1 MFNMV
6 TQKKSKILT
15 YTAIFEEAEEGGYFV
30 YAPSLPG
37 CLSEG
42 DTFEEAK
49 NNITEAIMA
58 YLESLAKDEEEFD
71 DDQKNIIVGRV
82 EVPLSHVTM

>member
-1 MFNMV
+1 MV

-30 YAPSLPG
+30 YVPSLPG

-49 NNITEAIMA
+49 RNITEATTA
-58 YLESLAKDEEEFD
+58 YLESLAKDEEEFGN
-71 DDQKNIIVGRV
+71 DQKNIFVGTV
-82 EVPLSHVTM
+82 EIPLSHITM

>member
-1 MFNMV
+1 MV

-30 YAPSLPG
+30 YVPSLPG

-49 NNITEAIMA
+49 NNIADAISL
-58 YLESLAKDEEEFD
+58 YLEDVSYD
-71 DDQKNIIVGRV
+71 DALEDSS
-82 EVPLSHVTM
+82 SHVLVDTIQISKPIATL